1 MRKSL
6 AFLMVALVAMT
17 AGIARAEPG
26 LVVIV
31 RHADRGKEPAADP
44 ALTPEGERRAA
55 DLARALASAKIT
67 SIITTQWRRTRD
79 TAAPLA
85 KALGVEAQ
93 VVTTKGGDPG
103 AHIRELVEAVRKQS
117 GNVLVVGHSDTV
129 SALLAALN
137 GPKLPSLCETS
148 YDHIFVLAYAD
159 PKSSFLDL
167 RYGSPSP
174 PPAEGCQ

>member
-1 MRKSL
+1 MRKFQACLIL
-6 AFLMVALVAMT
+6 ALAVFAVN
-17 AGIARAEPG
+17 IAHAEPG

-31 RHADRGKEPAADP
+31 RHAEKAKEPAADP
-44 ALTPEGERRAA
+44 ALTSEGERRAA
-55 DLARALASAKIT
+55 DLVQAVASAKIT

-85 KALGVEAQ
+85 KALGIEPQ
-93 VVTTKGGDPG
+93 VISTKGGDAA
-103 AHIRELVEAVRKQS
+103 AHVRELVEAVRKQS

-137 GPKLPSLCETS
+137 GPKLPNLCDAS
-148 YDHIFVLAYAD
+148 FDRIFVLAYAD
-159 PKSSFLDL
+159 PKSSFLNL
-167 RYGSPSP
+167 RYGAPSP